1 MLRVIFT
8 SLAILFAGCGQAP
21 KETAATIPAAIA
33 PHASAHCGQTVL
45 EIPFP
50 QPTALLITQAGE
62 TRLENGTHDFG
73 DCAFEVRAGRVFDL

>member
-1 MLRVIFT
+1 MRTVILV
-8 SLAILFAGCGQAP
+8 SLLIAVGCGQAP
-21 KETAATIPAAIA
+21 KDTAATIPASLA

-50 QPTALLITQAGE
+50 HPTAILITQAGE
-62 TRLENGTHDFG
+62 MPLENGTHDFG